1 VTNAFGSRAPPEFTR
16 GASALPRRPSRNLGR
31 DPILLKEREGERQ
44 EKAGE
49 GIGKEGEG
57 DREGGREGERI
68 GEEGRDR
75 GQEGHAKGRV
85 LSPLYLT
92 SGPGPDYFISL

>member
-44 EKAGE
+44 ERGGE
-49 GIGKEGEG
+49 GIWKGRWNRMGKWIGG
-57 DREGGREGERI
+57 KDRNGRVKERI
-68 GEEGRDR
+68 
-75 GQEGHAKGRV
+75 A
-85 LSPLYLT
+85 S
-92 SGPGPDYFISL
+92 SLFNFWLRACSWSVEKY